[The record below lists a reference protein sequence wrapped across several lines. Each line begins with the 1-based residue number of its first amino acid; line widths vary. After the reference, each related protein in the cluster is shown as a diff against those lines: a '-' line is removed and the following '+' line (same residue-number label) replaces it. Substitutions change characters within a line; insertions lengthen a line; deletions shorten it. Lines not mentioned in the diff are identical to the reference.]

1 MSHEKNFLF
10 IFDRLIALSWTVV
23 FILAALPL
31 FPIPYFNEQFYSRS
45 GTCLALHITN
55 QKPAGWEYSVA
66 IFLCINLTAF
76 IIIAACYTYMYKT
89 IKSRARKMSK
99 NRHNA
104 RQNRE
109 AQVKIHYCTDKTI
122 NSNKFS
128 KLDQVLVTNINTN

>member
-1 MSHEKNFLF
+1 MKFKNDDLVENISL
-10 IFDRLIALSWTVV
+10 IFERLIAISWIVV
-23 FILAALPL
+23 FIIAALPL

-76 IIIAACYTYMYKT
+76 IIIAACYLYMYQT
-89 IKSRARKMSK
+89 IRSTARKMSRH
-99 NRHNA
+99 RHNA

-109 AQVKIHYCTDKTI
+109 TQVKTHYFTH
-122 NSNKFS
+122 
-128 KLDQVLVTNINTN
+128 